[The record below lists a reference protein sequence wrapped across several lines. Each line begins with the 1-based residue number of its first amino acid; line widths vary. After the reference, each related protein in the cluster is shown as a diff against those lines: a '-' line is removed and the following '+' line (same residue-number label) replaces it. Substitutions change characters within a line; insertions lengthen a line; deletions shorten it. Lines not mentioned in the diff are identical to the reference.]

1 MNKTIF
7 KKLCLNYDKEPDK
20 DLYEL
25 WEYQLR
31 AYDEEEIQQMV
42 EYIITNDR
50 FFPTLSRVL
59 EVIKEISKKELD
71 TFDSEKN
78 VREKM
83 KRLNIKPSWLDQ
95 EIVNEPIDE
104 ETQETF
110 EDFNSFL
117 MEFRNE

>member
-1 MNKTIF
+1 MKIDLF
-7 KKLCLNYDKEPDK
+7 KKLCANFNREPSE
-20 DLYEL
+20 DLYLLWNEEL
-25 WEYQLR
+25 RIYD
-31 AYDEEEIQQMV
+31 DEEIEKTLK
-42 EYIITNDR
+42 IIMSNDN
-50 FFPTLSRVL
+50 FFPTLSRFKEVMKEVL
-59 EVIKEISKKELD
+59 NNELD

-83 KRLNIKPSWLDQ
+83 KRLNIHPSWLDQ

>member
-59 EVIKEISKKELD
+59 EVIKEIAKKELD

-83 KRLNIKPSWLDQ
+83 KRLNIHPTWLDQ